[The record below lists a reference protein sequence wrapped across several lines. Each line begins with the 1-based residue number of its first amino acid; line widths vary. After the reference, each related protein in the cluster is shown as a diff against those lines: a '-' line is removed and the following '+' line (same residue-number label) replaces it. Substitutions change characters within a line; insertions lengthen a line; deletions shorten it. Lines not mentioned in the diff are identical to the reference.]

1 MLLGL
6 LLGALFAALLSAL
19 FIWLVGKLGW
29 GMEVS
34 GFGAA
39 FLAAI
44 LMAVF
49 SAILYWILGM
59 VNLDPQGGFWGGLV
73 HLVTSAV
80 ALLIAARSVK
90 GLRVNGFLGAV
101 IAVIGMSAIGWL
113 INWVASLLI

>member
-6 LLGALFAALLSAL
+6 LLGGLFAALLSAL

-49 SAILYWILGM
+49 SALLYWILGM
-59 VNLDPQGGFWGGLV
+59 INLDPQGGFWGGIV
-73 HLVTSAV
+73 HLLTSAV

-90 GLRVNGFLGAV
+90 GLQVKGFLGAV
-101 IAVIGMSAIGWL
+101 VAVIGMSAVGWF
-113 INWVASLLI
+113 INWVASLLF